1 MSLQGAAGA
10 DELIFYVNGRKVSAA
25 VRGSR
30 ERAVAVPEVT
40 LKGVGTNEI
49 WFPQTYS
56 QESN

>member
-25 VRGSR
+25 VRRSG

-40 LKGVGTNEI
+40 LNGVGTNEI
-49 WFPQTYS
+49 WFPQT
-56 QESN
+56 